1 MLEPRARALLSA
13 EPLEALPRVSLRA
26 RAADALRFA
35 ARPTPYHA
43 RHGWNAALVAAL
55 ASIFAMHLAVDWA
68 AFWLLE
74 AWGNGAGVLP
84 APQVETRP
92 FGTIAFS
99 AVLLAPVLEEALH
112 RGWMSGQIAALRF
125 AAYGFAAT
133 GCLLAGLAVD
143 EQWHGLC
150 LILAVL
156 LVLAGFVQWL
166 QTRERDR
173 AVPAWFTR
181 HFAALVWGSTLFFA
195 AIHLGNYE
203 PLTHP
208 LGVLVVTPQLIGG
221 LFLAYVRTRLGLR
234 AAMLHHAA
242 YNAVALAIFMEPW
255 AAG

>member
-1 MLEPRARALLSA
+1 MPEPRARALLSA
-13 EPLEALPRVSLRA
+13 EPLEALPRASLRA
-26 RAADALRFA
+26 RAADVLRFA

-43 RHGWNAALVAAL
+43 RHAWNAALVAAL

-68 AFWLLE
+68 AVWLLE
-74 AWGNGAGVLP
+74 AWDDRAGLLP
-84 APQVETRP
+84 APQEETRP
-92 FGTIAFS
+92 FGTMVFS
-99 AVLLAPVLEEALH
+99 AVVLAPVLEEALH

-133 GCLLAGLAVD
+133 GCLLAGLAVG
-143 EQWHGLC
+143 EQGRGLC
-150 LILAVL
+150 LLLAVMIA
-156 LVLAGFVQWL
+156 LAGFVRWL

-173 AVPAWFTR
+173 ALPAWFTR
-181 HFAALVWGSTLFFA
+181 HFAALVWAGSLFFA
-195 AIHLGNYE
+195 AIHLGAYE

-242 YNAVALAIFMEPW
+242 YNAVALAIMMEPW
-255 AAG
+255 S

>member
-1 MLEPRARALLSA
+1 MLEPRARALFSA
-13 EPLEALPRVSLRA
+13 EPLAALPALSPSGRA
-26 RAADALRFA
+26 RDALRFVV
-35 ARPTPYHA
+35 RPTPYPDRHA
-43 RHGWNAALVAAL
+43 WNAALVAAL

-68 AFWLLE
+68 AVWLLE
-74 AWGNGAGVLP
+74 AWANWAGLLP
-84 APQVETRP
+84 APQEDRRP

-112 RGWMSGQIAALRF
+112 RGWLSGQVAALRF

-133 GCLLAGLAVD
+133 GCLLAGLAVG
-143 EQWHGLC
+143 EQWRGLC
-150 LILAVL
+150 LTLAVL
-156 LVLAGFVQWL
+156 LALAGFVQWL

-181 HFAALVWGSTLFFA
+181 HFAALVWASSLFFA

-203 PLTHP
+203 PVTHP
-208 LGVLVVTPQLIGG
+208 LGVLVVTPQLVGG

-242 YNAVALAIFMEPW
+242 YNALALAMLMEPW
-255 AAG
+255 S